1 MVTFSFT
8 DPSIAYFTYPIKEDR
23 RISTST
29 VLGSDT
35 DLVSYAKKQPVQI
48 AHVLKRKVF
57 DTGFIAKE
65 VYVNGK
71 PFRRIGAIFNDDGQR
86 YQAFDLD
93 EPEPYL
99 EEMEEMDVEE

>member
-8 DPSIAYFTYPIKEDR
+8 DPTVTYFTYPIKEDR
-23 RISTST
+23 RTSTTT

-35 DLVSYAKKQPVQI
+35 DLVSFAKKQPVQT
-48 AHVLKRKVF
+48 ARVLKRKVF
-57 DTGFIAKE
+57 AAEFIANE

-71 PFRRIGAIFNDDGQR
+71 PSRRIGAIFSDDGQR

-99 EEMEEMDVEE
+99 EETEEMDVEE